1 MTKWIL
7 YFCCGL
13 AAGYILAAPLEDRAV
28 SPLQSAAITRKLRLH
43 AESSSG
49 KPLGNCTLQTV
60 ETADLAGLVSHQK
73 IRLCR

>member
-13 AAGYILAAPLEDRAV
+13 AAGYILMAPLEGHIPSGFQTV
-28 SPLQSAAITRKLRLH
+28 AITRKLMAGPGR
-43 AESSSG
+43 SSG
-49 KPLGNCTLQTV
+49 KPLETCTLQTV
-60 ETADLAGLVSHQK
+60 ETADLAGIVSRHK